1 MKKSFL
7 TFATMALFF
16 GFTSCKETPE
26 EGTEET
32 AVEVMETPEETME
45 VSEDVVDT
53 TATDVM
59 VEEVD
64 STSIE

>member
-7 TFATMALFF
+7 TFATLVLIF

-45 VSEDVVDT
+45 VSEEVVDT
-53 TATDVM
+53 TAADTL